1 MKKTLFI
8 LPLLAL
14 TACDSATTPDAD
26 IIRNAIN
33 ACGDECATVLT
44 TGEHGDFLIRIPEN
58 KELRKIASREKNVKF
73 LSTSNPKSYAQTGH
87 CLINIIPYN
96 TFQEMGTPERN
107 CHYRIYCGAPEY
119 MNYDE
124 YYAVE
129 VCG

>member
-14 TACDSATTPDAD
+14 TACDKSNASNID
-26 IIRNAIN
+26 IIHNAMD
-33 ACGDECATVLT
+33 ACGDECAIVLT
-44 TGEHGDFLIRIPEN
+44 VGERGDFLIRIPESDA
-58 KELRKIASREKNVKF
+58 LREIASGEKNSKF
-73 LSTSNPKSYAQTGH
+73 LSTEQPKNFAQTGF
-87 CLINIIPYN
+87 CLVNVIPYN
-96 TFQEMGTPERN
+96 TFKEMGTPDNN
-107 CHYRIYCGAPEY
+107 CHYRIYCGAPEH

>member
-14 TACDSATTPDAD
+14 AACDNAIATDTD
-26 IIRNAIN
+26 IIRNAID

-44 TGEHGDFLIRIPEN
+44 TGKLGDFLIRIPEN
-58 KELRKIASREKNVKF
+58 DDLRKIASGEKTAKF
-73 LSTSNPKSYAQTGH
+73 LSTFNPNSYARAGY
-87 CLINIIPYN
+87 CLINIIPLS
-96 TFQEMGTPERN
+96 TFQELGAPDNN